1 MASPDEL
8 LQATTEK
15 ENYQRIARLLI
26 CGGTSLL
33 RDIFDTIYPP
43 SDLAL
48 KLQDPGVQKN
58 LKAAKLTKPERDA
71 LYPGHGKCVKST
83 DLDISLVSK
92 LLRNICNLPSPG
104 TGWDDPPHNMDH
116 SLVADLVRIRIYRNH
131 VCHKYP
137 QMEIGDGE
145 FMPLWKDIRMAL
157 LRIVNN
163 LRIASHDSW
172 KEAIDK
178 FLNDPLTE
186 EAEKN
191 VKELHLWYIQD
202 KDVKE
207 DLDALKR
214 GQNEMSQQLE
224 GASQV
229 MQEKLEG
236 LGEQLRRISADLQR
250 RAVSPARELG
260 GE

>member
-8 LQATTEK
+8 LQATSEK

-33 RDIFDTIYPP
+33 RDKFDTIYPP

-48 KLQDPGVQKN
+48 KLQDPGIKKKLKKN
-58 LKAAKLTKPERDA
+58 LKKPEFDA
-71 LYPGHGKCVKST
+71 LYPGHGKCVRST
-83 DLDISLVSK
+83 DLDISLLSN
-92 LLRNICNLPSPG
+92 LLRNICSLPSPA
-104 TGWDDPPHNMDH
+104 TGWNNPPLNMDH
-116 SLVADLVRIRIYRNH
+116 SLAADIVRIRIYRNH

-145 FMPLWKDIRMAL
+145 FMPLWKNIRMAL
-157 LRIVNN
+157 LRIANN
-163 LRIASHDSW
+163 LSIASHDSW

-236 LGEQLRRISADLQR
+236 LGEQLRRISADLQG